1 MSKENK
7 NKEKQRN
14 SAGYESRTG
23 KVRETK
29 AIATPA
35 GVSVLSLMPKV
46 GQGSRAHSLSECAVC
61 PSPSV
66 IPACRARTQGFDS
79 RKIED
84 TK

>member
-23 KVRETK
+23 KVREQK

-46 GQGSRAHSLSECAVC
+46 GQGSRAHSLSV
-61 PSPSV
+61 SV
-66 IPACRARTQGFDS
+66 PCVLHHQSFQLAAHARRGLTVE
-79 RKIED
+79 R
-84 TK
+84 